1 MSKEQ
6 QTTTVECGLE
16 GASHH
21 STDEIRGQSVVANG
35 EAGKQFREDRAAF
48 YAKARK
54 WTDAYAA

>member
-35 EAGKQFREDRAAF
+35 EAGNHTGWLETGT
-48 YAKARK
+48 ARDLLGK
-54 WTDAYAA
+54 M